1 MMRKNAVREISEE
14 EESGET
20 LHKKEAGS
28 AKAPKRLTVFGVEY
42 VYLAFMGILTAFCG
56 WVAENL
62 VRLVT
67 HGVIDSRF
75 HLFPFIPVYA
85 LIPFAAQ
92 IVVGDPDDLCLF
104 GKKIFKKKNT
114 KNKILS
120 NVLCLCFL
128 YAAVFVGELVV
139 GNGWEMIAG
148 VQLWDYSGV
157 PLHVTQYAGVLP
169 MIGYG
174 TGAWL
179 LIKFIL
185 RPGIRALQA
194 KANYNVVRVIVIICS
209 ILFIVDDALMFT
221 QILVF
226 GEAPVYWQI
235 VLWQ

>member
-1 MMRKNAVREISEE
+1 MRKNAVREIPEE
-14 EESGET
+14 EEPEGT
-20 LHKKEAGS
+20 LQADAGTV
-28 AKAPKRLTVFGVEY
+28 AAPKKRLTVFGVEY
-42 VYLAFMGILTAFCG
+42 VYLAFMGILIAFCG

-85 LIPFAAQ
+85 LISFAAQ

-104 GKKIFKKKNT
+104 GKKIFKKKNR
-114 KNKILS
+114 KNRVLS
-120 NVLCLCFL
+120 NILCLCFL
-128 YAAVFVGELVV
+128 YAAVFLGELVV

-148 VQLWDYSGV
+148 VQLWDYSEL

-185 RPGIRALQA
+185 RPGIRALQT

-221 QILVF
+221 QILVA

-235 VLWQ
+235 VVWQ